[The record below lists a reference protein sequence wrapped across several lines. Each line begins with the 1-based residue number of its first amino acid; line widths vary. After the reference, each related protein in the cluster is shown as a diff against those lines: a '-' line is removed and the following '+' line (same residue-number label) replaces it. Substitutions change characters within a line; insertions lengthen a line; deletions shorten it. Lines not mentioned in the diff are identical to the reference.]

1 MSIRLYFFLLFI
13 IFLASSTSIGLLY
26 FYMNPVPNPERAL
39 VLMGMGIFL
48 ACSSLLAP
56 ILFFLKKIYYRGDV
70 NLSVM
75 HSSVRQSLLLVLL
88 IIFIIIMNLYSIKE
102 THILLAA
109 IFTVLCIEI
118 MFQALE

>member
-1 MSIRLYFFLLFI
+1 MSVRLYFFLLLI
-13 IFLASSTSIGLLY
+13 IFLASSTSVGLLY
-26 FYMNPVPNPERAL
+26 FYMNPIPNPERAIF
-39 VLMGMGIFL
+39 LMGIGIFL

-70 NLSVM
+70 NISVM

-88 IIFIIIMNLYSIKE
+88 MIFIIIMQLYTVQE

-118 MFQALE
+118 MFQALD